1 MNPNPSWEYPG
12 SQGIGCNVVA
22 PNDTANFLS
31 FLQEL
36 RQSDVGKKLFL
47 TAATPISPWKDA
59 SGNSTA
65 DVSPFAKVLDYIA
78 IMNYDINGGASHIAI

>member
-36 RQSDVGKKLFL
+36 RADPQGKDLIL
-47 TAATPISPWKDA
+47 SAATPVFPWLDETGAQSK
-59 SGNSTA
+59 
-65 DVSPFAKVLDYIA
+65 DVSGFAGVLD
-78 IMNYDINGGASHIAI
+78 SSRS